1 MPAAPS
7 AYALEQLEPSEP
19 PPPPGSPQEIV
30 AEARA
35 EADEIRRRARDEG
48 IALGREQGMADAAA
62 ATAALN
68 DAIDALHR
76 QSQELADTVEADA
89 VELAVMLAAKIVA
102 GTIEVQPQR
111 VLDAVAGALRRLVE
125 RRQVAL
131 IVDPD
136 DFDLVSAN
144 VDALKAKLG
153 GIEICEVQADR
164 RIGRGGVI
172 VRTVECEVDATV
184 PTQLERAR
192 EVVMADLGERQGT
205 T

>member
-76 QSQELADTVEADA
+76 QSEELADTVEADA

-111 VLDAVAGALRRLVE
+111 VL
-125 RRQVAL
+125 
-131 IVDPD
+131 
-136 DFDLVSAN
+136 
-144 VDALKAKLG
+144 
-153 GIEICEVQADR
+153 
-164 RIGRGGVI
+164 